1 METAANGAIAAAYFI
16 IPLTLLPLLLTAKR
30 AIWLNLLLLILFIFS
45 CGVGHTLSA
54 LGMHNTLWHWVTAGV
69 SWAAVLALLSSRNRL
84 RYLGE
89 TFHLLEATWEQA
101 LTGKIL
107 CERSG
112 NDLTLLKLNPAAS
125 AITKDL
131 IKPGDRLCEKMP
143 LHRQQV
149 YPYQVPLIDLYF
161 EALALGEPK
170 RLEYQY
176 KGEISGWYMT
186 LVTPLS
192 PELLYM
198 TFTEVSGVIH
208 DPLTGLYNRRV
219 LEMDLEVWDACLF
232 IDLDRFKLIND
243 QRGHLLGDQLLVAVA
258 TVLQDHAQTY
268 SGMAVRNGGD
278 EFLLLLPAPDADLP
292 HPDPAT
298 IAASV
303 LEDILEI
310 EIEGASIGASI
321 GVANGIINAFE
332 EDTSI
337 NRLLQAAETALREA
351 KRNRRSNL
359 PQHRIQVWNSL
370 LARRRL
376 RQITLEAYLEQRSS
390 EAEFSLVYQPICH
403 MQTGAIVGA
412 EALIR
417 WDSARLGRVSPSEF
431 IPVAEASGLVHR
443 ISDWVLCH
451 ALEQLAQWQDMAPQ
465 FTLSINISPLELED
479 DDFLE
484 RIMQRVAGA
493 GIASNHFGIEIT
505 ERGIYS
511 NLERYLQSL
520 QSLRDMSLRLKVDDF
535 GIGQSGLAQ
544 LLQFRFDEVKVDR
557 YFIPTSAQNLEKV
570 AVCRAI
576 ANLSEGIHFTLVAE
590 GIEQATQRDLM
601 LGLNYCYGQGYLF
614 SRPMTPQSL
623 TTLLEEGTCLS
634 PQVGE

>member
-1 METAANGAIAAAYFI
+1 METAANGAIAAAYLI
-16 IPLTLLPLLLTAKR
+16 IPLTLLPLLLKAKR
-30 AIWLNLLLLILFIFS
+30 EIWLNLLLMIMFVFS

-54 LGMHNTLWHWVTAGV
+54 MNLHSTPWHWVTAGV
-69 SWAAVLALLSSRNRL
+69 SWAAVLVLITSQDRL

-101 LTGKIL
+101 LTGKLL

-112 NDLTLLKLNPAAS
+112 DDLRIIKINPAAR

-131 IKPGDRLCEKMP
+131 LKSGDRLCETMP
-143 LHRQQV
+143 IHRQQV
-149 YPYQVPLIDLYF
+149 YPYDIPLINLYF
-161 EALALGEPK
+161 EALKSGESR

-176 KGEISGWYMT
+176 KGDEVSGWYMN

-198 TFTEVSGVIH
+198 TFSEVSGVIH

-219 LEMDLEVWDACLF
+219 LEMDLETWDVCLF

-258 TVLQDHAQTY
+258 TGLQEHAQAH
-268 SGMAVRNGGD
+268 SGVAVRNGGD
-278 EFLLLLPAPDADLP
+278 EFLLLLPAPKSELP
-292 HPDPAT
+292 RPDPAT

-303 LEDILEI
+303 LKDILAI
-310 EIEGASIGASI
+310 EIEGASVGASI
-321 GVANGIINAFE
+321 GIASGTIDAFE
-332 EDTSI
+332 EDTPI

-351 KRNRRSNL
+351 KRNRRSNS
-359 PQHRIQVWNSL
+359 PQHRIQVWNRD

-390 EAEFSLVYQPICH
+390 EAEFWLAYQPICS

-417 WDSARLGRVSPSEF
+417 WNSARLGRVSPSEF
-431 IPVAEASGLVHR
+431 IPVAEATGLVHR

-451 ALEQLAQWQDMAPQ
+451 ALEQLAQWQDIAPQ

-479 DDFLE
+479 DDFLD

-535 GIGQSGLAQ
+535 GTGQSGLAQ

-557 YFIPTSAQNLEKV
+557 YFIPTNAQNLEKV
-570 AVCRAI
+570 AICRAI
-576 ANLSEGIHFTLVAE
+576 ANLSEGINFDLVAE
-590 GIEQATQRDLM
+590 GIEQASQRDLM
-601 LGLNYCYGQGYLF
+601 LGLNYNYGQGYLF
-614 SRPMTPQSL
+614 SRPITAPDL
-623 TTLLEEGTCLS
+623 TTLLREGTCLA
-634 PQVGE
+634 PR

>member
-30 AIWLNLLLLILFIFS
+30 EVWLNLLLMIVFVFS

-54 LGMHNTLWHWVTAGV
+54 MHLHSTPWHWVTAGV
-69 SWAAVLALLSSRNRL
+69 SWGAVIALLSSKNRL

-112 NDLTLLKLNPAAS
+112 DDLTLLKLNPAAL
-125 AITKDL
+125 AITKNL
-131 IKPGDRLCEKMP
+131 LKPGDRLCEKMP
-143 LHRQQV
+143 SHRQQV
-149 YPYQVPLIDLYF
+149 YPYEVPLIDLYL
-161 EALALGEPK
+161 EALESGESK

-186 LVTPLS
+186 LITPLS

-219 LEMDLEVWDACLF
+219 LEMELEVWEVCLF
-232 IDLDRFKLIND
+232 VDLDRFKLIND

-258 TVLQDHAQTY
+258 TVLQAQAQTY
-268 SGMAVRNGGD
+268 TGMAVRNGGD
-278 EFLLLLPAPDADLP
+278 EFLLLLPKSDLP
-292 HPDPAT
+292 RPDPAT

-303 LEDILEI
+303 LEDILAI
-310 EIEGASIGASI
+310 EIDGASVGASI
-321 GVANGIINAFE
+321 GVANDTIDAFE

-351 KRNRRSNL
+351 KRNRRSNA

-370 LARRRL
+370 LAQRRL

-390 EAEFSLVYQPICH
+390 EAEFSLAYQPICN
-403 MQTGAIVGA
+403 METGAIVGA

-431 IPVAEASGLVHR
+431 IPVAESTGLVHR

-451 ALEQLAQWQDMAPQ
+451 ALEQLAQWQQVDSQ

-484 RIMQRVAGA
+484 RIMQRVSEA

-520 QSLRDMSLRLKVDDF
+520 QGLRDMSLRLKVDDF

-557 YFIPTSAQNLEKV
+557 YFIPTNAQNLEKV
-570 AVCRAI
+570 AICRAI
-576 ANLSEGIHFTLVAE
+576 ANLSEGINFTLVAE
-590 GIEQATQRDLM
+590 GIEQVTQRDLM
-601 LGLNYCYGQGYLF
+601 LGLNYRYGQGYLF

-634 PQVGE
+634 PQ

>member
-1 METAANGAIAAAYFI
+1 METAANGAIAAAYLI

-30 AIWLNLLLLILFIFS
+30 EIWLNLVLLTLFVFS

-54 LGMHNTLWHWVTAGV
+54 LHLHSTSWHWVTAGA
-69 SWAAVLALLSSRNRL
+69 SWAAVVALLSSQNRL

-101 LTGKIL
+101 LTGKLL
-107 CERSG
+107 CERRG
-112 NDLTLLKLNPAAS
+112 DDLTLLKLNPAAVVM
-125 AITKDL
+125 TNNL
-131 IKPGDRLCEKMP
+131 LQPGDRLCEKMP
-143 LHRQQV
+143 LHRDQV

-161 EALALGEPK
+161 EALASGVPN

-176 KGEISGWYMT
+176 KGEVTGWYMT

-192 PELLYM
+192 PQLLYM
-198 TFTEVSGVIH
+198 TFTEISGVIH
-208 DPLTGLYNRRV
+208 DPLTGLYNRRI
-219 LEMDLEVWDACLF
+219 LEMELEPWEVCLF

-243 QRGHLLGDQLLVAVA
+243 QRGHLLGDELLKAVA
-258 TVLQDHAQTY
+258 TVIQDHAQPY
-268 SGMAVRNGGD
+268 NGIAVRNGGD
-278 EFLLLLPAPDADLP
+278 EFLLLLPASPADTP
-292 HPDPAT
+292 EPWPTPEAIAT
-298 IAASV
+298 SV
-303 LEDILEI
+303 LQDILAI
-310 EIEGASIGASI
+310 EVEGASIGASI
-321 GVANGIINAFE
+321 GVASGTIDAFE
-332 EDTSI
+332 EAIPI

-351 KRNRRSNL
+351 KRNRRSNS

-403 MQTGAIVGA
+403 MATGAIVGA

-417 WDSARLGRVSPSEF
+417 WDSARLGRVSPAEF
-431 IPVAEASGLVHR
+431 IPVAEATGLVHR

-451 ALEQLAQWQDMAPQ
+451 ALEQLAQWQELAPQ

-484 RIMQRVAGA
+484 RILQRVSGA
-493 GIASNHFGIEIT
+493 GIASHHFGIEIT

-511 NLERYLQSL
+511 NLDRYLQSL
-520 QSLRDMSLRLKVDDF
+520 QGMRDMSLRLKVDDF
-535 GIGQSGLAQ
+535 GMGQSGLAQ
-544 LLQFRFDEVKVDR
+544 LLQFRFDEVKIDR
-557 YFIPTSAQNLEKV
+557 YFIPTSAQNLEKL
-570 AVCRAI
+570 AICRAI
-576 ANLSEGIHFTLVAE
+576 ATLSEGINFGLVAE
-590 GIEQATQRDLM
+590 GIEHSSQRDLM
-601 LGLNYCYGQGYLF
+601 LGLNYRYGQGYLF
-614 SRPMTPQSL
+614 SRPMPPQSL

-634 PQVGE
+634 PQ